1 MKTKQPKR
9 RRANHEE
16 WTLWAID
23 CAKRVL
29 RHFETKDRP
38 RKTIDTVC
46 VTIDASARAAA
57 RAAGHAAAT
66 PHAPAHARHAAAYAL
81 EAAGSAAAKER
92 EWQQKRLPARLR
104 PIGPP
109 SKK

>member
-38 RKTIDTVC
+38 RKAIDAVCETIDV
-46 VTIDASARAAA
+46 SARAAA
-57 RAAGHAAAT
+57 RAAGHAAA
-66 PHAPAHARHAAAYAL
+66 HAL
-81 EAAGSAAAKER
+81 EAAGSAAATER

-104 PIGPP
+104 PIGLP